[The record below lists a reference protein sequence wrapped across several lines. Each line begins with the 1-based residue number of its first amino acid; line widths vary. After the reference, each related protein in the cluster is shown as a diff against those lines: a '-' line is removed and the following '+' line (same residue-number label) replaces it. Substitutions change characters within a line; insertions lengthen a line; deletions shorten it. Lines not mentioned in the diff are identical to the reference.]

1 MKNFAFKVG
10 DDHRVYFA
18 TIDGESTI
26 VKWFE
31 EDGEVQAV
39 DYATDEVQKN
49 LDCGVWAVSPD
60 DITIVKVSAE
70 IILSK
75 MFGKNVKII

>member
-1 MKNFAFKVG
+1 MENFAFKVR

-18 TIDGESTI
+18 IIDGESTI

-31 EDGEVQAV
+31 EDGEVHDV
-39 DYATDEVQKN
+39 DYTTDEVQKN
-49 LDCGVWAVSPD
+49 LDCGVWAVLPD
-60 DITIVKVSAE
+60 DTAIFKVSAE